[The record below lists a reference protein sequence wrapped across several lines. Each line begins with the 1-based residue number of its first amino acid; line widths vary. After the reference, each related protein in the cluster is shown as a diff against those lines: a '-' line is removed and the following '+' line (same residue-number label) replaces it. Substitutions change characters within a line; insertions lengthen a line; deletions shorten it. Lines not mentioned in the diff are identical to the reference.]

1 MQNIERILQIDL
13 LLNDK
18 SYIFQTS
25 TYNLQNRFWFIRK
38 IIEWNLNFRSLGK
51 CGNDTTNNNKGKL
64 FLAPTFDSP
73 CFCYVLKIQHAGD
86 TKQLMTDS
94 YIFFLRT
101 FTFPSYIFFMLLIG
115 SIVILVF
122 FNIGI
127 FQVLS
132 CILSLFFDE
141 IQNFE
146 F

>member
-64 FLAPTFDSP
+64 FFSSHIRQPLFLLCLENTACGRYKTINDWSLHFL
-73 CFCYVLKIQHAGD
+73 F
-86 TKQLMTDS
+86 S
-94 YIFFLRT
+94 YIYISFLH
-101 FTFPSYIFFMLLIG
+101 FFMLLIG
-115 SIVILVF
+115 SIEIVVF
-122 FNIGI
+122 FKCYISHIAYI
-127 FQVLS
+127 FFEKLQA
-132 CILSLFFDE
+132 
-141 IQNFE
+141 FE